1 MKHYVKLVSALST
14 GTLLGC
20 SQFALAPAP
29 SNPVAASAPRAATV
43 PRVQPVERISSPVPE
58 VEGLFIMA
66 RSAHGAGQLDLAE
79 ARYAQVLDR
88 KPSHLGALNAIAV
101 IYAQTGRADKAF
113 QAFRAALAL
122 DPTASHLHNN
132 LGYALLL
139 AGRLAEAESAL
150 QAAQNLNPSSAQ
162 TRQNLELL
170 ARAKAHAAA
179 QAASPGQESPAETA
193 VTGPQLV
200 AVARSVYE
208 LRDAP
213 TTLRTPAVALADTQ
227 TERLPSENAG
237 QAALKE
243 AAPAATTLRGVRIE
257 VSNGAGIRHLARRTA
272 QRLSPMG
279 IVTARLTNQPRFR
292 QLRTEIQFGAGQQAA
307 ADALSAKL
315 PVAVQVVPAKYVSS
329 NTQMRLVLGRDLT
342 GKSITAWLDSAPE
355 LQLAQGSHDGWRW
368 S

>member
-1 MKHYVKLVSALST
+1 MKHYVKLFSVLST

-20 SQFALAPAP
+20 TQFALAPAS
-29 SNPVAASAPRAATV
+29 SNPVAASTPRATTV

-58 VEGLFIMA
+58 IEGLFVMA
-66 RSAHGAGQLDLAE
+66 RAAHGAGQLALAE
-79 ARYAQVLDR
+79 TRYVQVLDR
-88 KPSHLGALNAIAV
+88 KPSHLGALNSIAV

-113 QAFRAALAL
+113 QAFKEALAL

-132 LGYALLL
+132 LGYALML

-150 QAAQNLNPSSAQ
+150 QTAQSLNPSSAQ

-170 ARAKAHAAA
+170 VRAKGHAAA
-179 QAASPGQESPAETA
+179 VAGNSNQESPAETA

-213 TTLRTPAVALADTQ
+213 AAVGTQAVTLAGSQMARLLPGNASQPAMEGLAY
-227 TERLPSENAG
+227 G
-237 QAALKE
+237 
-243 AAPAATTLRGVRIE
+243 TTLRGVRIE

-292 QLRTEIQFGAGQQAA
+292 QLKTEIQFGAGQQGA
-307 ADALSAKL
+307 ADALSAQL
-315 PVAVQVVPAKYVSS
+315 PITVNVVPAKYVSH
-329 NTQMRLVLGRDLT
+329 NTQMRLVLGRDLA
-342 GKSITAWLDSAPE
+342 GKSIAAWLESAPD
-355 LQLAQGSHDGWRW
+355 LQLAQDSHDGWRW